1 VASLFAHAPDNGFPS
16 DHAVATMLV
25 AACLVV
31 VSHRWGL
38 MLIALSLLAGAA
50 RVLAHVHSPV
60 GILAAVAMAAVAAT
74 VAWLLTR

>member
-1 VASLFAHAPDNGFPS
+1 
-16 DHAVATMLV
+16 MLV

-31 VSHRWGL
+31 VSRRWGV

-74 VAWLLTR
+74 VACLLTRWILARFPRPADTVSPRAG